1 MLKLNEQTMDEM
13 SDEELVKA
21 IADCPYLVDIY
32 AYDTMKEG
40 LLQFQETC
48 DAYRELMGRE
58 NGKKSFITYSQVLID
73 EMNERPREDDRTEFV
88 SLALSDIARQ
98 LEREK
103 DNGVVCLATTSGV
116 KTPKGSSVSCLTPTE
131 THSAT
136 YHATLD
142 NEIVSTY
149 GVTLVRNGSCKYNCG
164 SIPKFV

>member
-21 IADCPYLVDIY
+21 IADYPYLVDIY

-98 LEREK
+98 LER
-103 DNGVVCLATTSGV
+103 
-116 KTPKGSSVSCLTPTE
+116 
-131 THSAT
+131 
-136 YHATLD
+136 
-142 NEIVSTY
+142 
-149 GVTLVRNGSCKYNCG
+149 
-164 SIPKFV
+164 